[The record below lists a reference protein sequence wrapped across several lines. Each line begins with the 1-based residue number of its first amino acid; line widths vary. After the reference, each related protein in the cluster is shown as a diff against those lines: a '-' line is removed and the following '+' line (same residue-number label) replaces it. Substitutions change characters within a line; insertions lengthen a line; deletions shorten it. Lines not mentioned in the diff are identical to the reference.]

1 MEKEIEPE
9 AAIEQPKAELELPE
23 AAPERPEAEPELPEA
38 APEKPKAELEPP
50 EAAPEKPEAGLE
62 PLEAAPEKPEAAP
75 ARPPARAAF
84 APERGEERRAPRD
97 REGGDGQRRRGGGG
111 FGRGRRRA
119 CVMCVEKMASV
130 DYKDFSFLRRFLS
143 DRGRIE
149 SRRKSGTCA
158 KHQRALAQAIKRAR
172 HLALLPYTAEHV
184 RTGVGSSR

>member
-1 MEKEIEPE
+1 MEKETEPGAETEPE
-9 AAIEQPKAELELPE
+9 AVPEQPAADLEQ
-23 AAPERPEAEPELPEA
+23 
-38 APEKPKAELEPP
+38 
-50 EAAPEKPEAGLE
+50 
-62 PLEAAPEKPEAAP
+62 PEAAP
-75 ARPPARAAF
+75 AKPPARAAVA
-84 APERGEERRAPRD
+84 APERDEERRAPRE
-97 REGGDGQRRRGGGG
+97 REAGDSQRRRGGGG

-119 CVMCVEKMASV
+119 CVMCVEKMTFI

-158 KHQRALAQAIKRAR
+158 KHQRGLAQAIKRAR

>member
-9 AAIEQPKAELELPE
+9 AAIEQPKAEP
-23 AAPERPEAEPELPEA
+23 
-38 APEKPKAELEPP
+38 
-50 EAAPEKPEAGLE
+50 E
-62 PLEAAPEKPEAAP
+62 PLEAAPEPPEAEPERP
-75 ARPPARAAF
+75 AAAAERPRAVA
-84 APERGEERRAPRD
+84 APERGEERRAPREREAGDSQD
-97 REGGDGQRRRGGGG
+97 RQRRRGGGG

-119 CVMCVEKMASV
+119 CVMCVEKMTSI

-158 KHQRALAQAIKRAR
+158 KHQRGLAQAIKRAR